1 MAIEILTREDLAT
14 FKVELLNELRNLLS
28 GKLSTQKKWI
38 KTKDVIKMLQISP
51 GTLQNYRINGTITY
65 SKLGNTIY
73 YSLEDIQMLFNNSA
87 TNSKS

>member
-28 GKLSTQKKWI
+28 SKLSTQKKWI

-73 YSLEDIQMLFNNSA
+73 YSLEDIQMLLNNSA